1 MDGDYMNTQA
11 VPGKV
16 RAIIT
21 LLATGSLLTVTSV
34 ASAATLKV
42 SVENLA
48 PQNGTLLTPLWVG
61 FHDGG
66 FDIYD
71 RGVSLDL
78 FPGTESLVEDGAT
91 QQISDRFTAVGA
103 GQTQGT
109 ILGTMGANAGPI
121 DTGEIATL
129 FFEIDPTHPSN
140 RFFSYASMVIPSND
154 AFIANG
160 NPTAHPIFDEA
171 GNFLGADFI
180 ELGSDVLD
188 GGTEVNDES
197 PITTAFFGQAAP
209 DTSVD
214 ENGVVALHPGFNPV
228 GSGGILDS
236 PQFAN
241 ADFKAEGYQ
250 IARIRVEL
258 VDDNPQ
264 AVPEPTTILGLL
276 AMGSVFGLKRLQ
288 RAKVTGA

>member
-1 MDGDYMNTQA
+1 MNTQP
-11 VPGKV
+11 VSGI
-16 RAIIT
+16 RAIMT
-21 LLATGSLLTVTSV
+21 LMATGSLLTVASV

-71 RGVSLDL
+71 RNASLDL
-78 FPGTESLVEDGAT
+78 FPGSESLVEDGAT

-103 GQTQGT
+103 GQAQGT
-109 ILGTMGANAGPI
+109 ILGSMGANAGPI
-121 DTGEIATL
+121 DVGEVATL
-129 FFEIDPTHPSN
+129 FFEVDPTLASS

-171 GNFLGADFI
+171 GNFIGADFI

-197 PITTAFFGQAAP
+197 PVTTAFFGQAAP

-214 ENGVVALHPGFNPV
+214 ENGVVTTHPGFNPV
-228 GSGGILDS
+228 GSGGILDAL
-236 PQFAN
+236 QFAN

-250 IARIRVEL
+250 VARIRVEL
-258 VDDNPQ
+258 VEDDPQ
-264 AVPEPTTILGLL
+264 AVPEPATAFGLL
-276 AMGSVFGLKRLQ
+276 AVGSTFWLNRRR